1 MLKPL
6 RVNNQIRVPQVAVID
21 DEGNQLGTMD
31 TLDALKLAK
40 DKELDLV
47 EVNPNSQPPMAKI
60 MDYGKYIYQ
69 KEKQEKKSAKKQKDQ
84 EMKTVRIGFK
94 TGQHDMDFK
103 AKQIEGFIKE
113 GNPVRIELTLRGRE
127 KALAE
132 IGRTKFV
139 KFLTT
144 ITEPHIVQEQIKRS
158 PFGWTTIIKK

>member
-69 KEKQEKKSAKKQKDQ
+69 KEKQEKKSRN
-84 EMKTVRIGFK
+84 EM
-94 TGQHDMDFK
+94 
-103 AKQIEGFIKE
+103 E
-113 GNPVRIELTLRGRE
+113 
-127 KALAE
+127 
-132 IGRTKFV
+132 
-139 KFLTT
+139 
-144 ITEPHIVQEQIKRS
+144 
-158 PFGWTTIIKK
+158 

>member
-69 KEKQEKKSAKKQKDQ
+69 KEKN
-84 EMKTVRIGFK
+84 RI
-94 TGQHDMDFK
+94 
-103 AKQIEGFIKE
+103 
-113 GNPVRIELTLRGRE
+113 
-127 KALAE
+127 
-132 IGRTKFV
+132 
-139 KFLTT
+139 
-144 ITEPHIVQEQIKRS
+144 
-158 PFGWTTIIKK
+158 